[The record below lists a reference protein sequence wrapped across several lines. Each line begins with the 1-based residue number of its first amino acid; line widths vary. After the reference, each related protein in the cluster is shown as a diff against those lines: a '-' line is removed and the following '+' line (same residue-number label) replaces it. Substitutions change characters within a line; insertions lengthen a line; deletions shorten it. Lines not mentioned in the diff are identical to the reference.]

1 MMKYIEH
8 AEEIFNILKDE
19 LSNISTPI
27 IAREKWGKIAH
38 TPFNTLISCILSLR
52 TKDQVT
58 EKASFR
64 LLKKY
69 NTPEKL
75 IQLTEKQLQNLIYP
89 VGFYKTKARRIKE
102 LSRELIENHNGQV
115 PNDFEE
121 LLKFKGIG
129 RNIGNCG

>member
-8 AEEIFNILKDE
+8 TEEIFNLLKEE

-27 IAREKWGKIAH
+27 IAREKWEKIAH

-58 EKASFR
+58 EKASIR

-69 NTPEKL
+69 NTPEK
-75 IQLTEKQLQNLIYP
+75 IVQLSEKELQNLIYP

-102 LSRELIENHNGQV
+102 LSRELILQ
-115 PNDFEE
+115 
-121 LLKFKGIG
+121 I
-129 RNIGNCG
+129 